1 MNDTIVKVLLAIGVG
16 ILVGLER
23 EYHEKAAG
31 LRVIPLV
38 CVGATLFTLYGG
50 VSGNKFVNP
59 QVAAGVVTGVGF
71 LGAGV
76 ILRDRGQVTGLTTA
90 ATIWTSAALGM
101 GIGLGDYLL
110 VGVTT
115 ALMLLIL
122 WTFPRLN
129 IWQRANDSFA
139 YDVIALYDESRY
151 KRFFRGYDEVMLLSE
166 AELRAVPWLMIEALV
181 AEAVFPIAAT
191 GNFGKLEGL
200 AFLQMVQRKVEWMQQ
215 SADRLVELAS
225 G

>member
-115 ALMLLIL
+115 ALVLLIL

-151 KRFFRGYDEVMLLSE
+151 KRFMQLFEENDLKIDKHSLAKKGTDMVCFWQSIGKPESHERLMRAFMNEPEVKE
-166 AELRAVPWLMIEALV
+166 FTI
-181 AEAVFPIAAT
+181 T
-191 GNFGKLEGL
+191 
-200 AFLQMVQRKVEWMQQ
+200 
-215 SADRLVELAS
+215 
-225 G
+225 